1 MKRQKLLFI
10 AAVARTALVSAFV
23 LATLQAARAADSL
36 IPVTVDANFSVA
48 DAAAKGFTISQTQA
62 LKGLKRIAVPVFT
75 VEFAIADA
83 VSSQTSGFASAGR
96 ARSAL
101 YYKLLGVGEPDF
113 QAMTNA
119 LHTSFLAELESAG
132 FEVVPLEQ
140 ITASSGY
147 RKLLAGA
154 TPAPIKSDN
163 AMVMSPPNLGIYGF
177 TKAAAASSS
186 KSVFGALSSMGA
198 GFSAMGT
205 ITDSLELSKEL
216 NAGLL
221 EIRMKVNFV
230 QLNAGGKGFLD
241 RLSGVASTSGK
252 AFPSID
258 GMSVGVIN
266 NNTYNNITM
275 RNSLTLDGSA
285 FADVREKA
293 TTAGDVAGTVAV
305 SLLKLAIGSSDS
317 SSSTEL
323 EVFADPAKYKQIV
336 GAGLSAAGAM
346 LVARLKSER

>member
-1 MKRQKLLFI
+1 MNRQKMLSI
-10 AAVARTALVSAFV
+10 AAVV
-23 LATLQAARAADSL
+23 LLLFGMPAAHAADAL
-36 IPVTVDANFSVA
+36 IPLAVDASFNVA

-62 LKGLKRIAVPVFT
+62 LKGLKRVAVPVFT

-83 VSSQTSGFASAGR
+83 VSAQTSGFASAGR

-101 YYKLLGVGEPDF
+101 YYKLLGVGETDF

-119 LHTSFLAELESAG
+119 LHVNFLKELETAG
-132 FEVVPLEQ
+132 FDVVPSEQ
-140 ITASSGY
+140 IAASAGY
-147 RKLLAGA
+147 RKLLTGA
-154 TPAPIKSDN
+154 TPPPLKSDN

-177 TKAAAASSS
+177 SKAAAASST
-186 KSVFGALSSMGA
+186 KSVFGALASMGA
-198 GFSAMGT
+198 GFSALGSV
-205 ITDSLELSKEL
+205 TDSLELSKEL

-230 QLNAGGKGFLD
+230 QLNASGKGFLD
-241 RLSGVASTSGK
+241 RLSGTASTSGK

-266 NNTYNNITM
+266 NNTYNNMTM
-275 RNSLTLDGSA
+275 RNSLTLDSSA

-293 TTAGDVAGTVAV
+293 TTAGDVAGTVAL
-305 SLLKLAIGSSDS
+305 SLFKLAIGSSDS

-323 EVFADPAKYKQIV
+323 EVIADPARYREVV
-336 GAGLSAAGAM
+336 GAGLGTAGTM